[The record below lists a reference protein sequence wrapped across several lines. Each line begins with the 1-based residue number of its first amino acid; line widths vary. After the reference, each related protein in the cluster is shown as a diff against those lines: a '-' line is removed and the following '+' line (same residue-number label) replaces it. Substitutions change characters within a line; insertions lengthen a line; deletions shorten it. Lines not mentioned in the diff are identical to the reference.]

1 MMDKQLTGQ
10 KDGSVNEPM
19 LCMPLYVLTKEYIKL
34 YKDAL
39 KKINLTFTQY
49 IVMVVLWK
57 QKEMKVK
64 EIGRCLFLDSGTL
77 TPVLKKLEAKGFV
90 LRSRSDQDA
99 RDLCISLTESGEKL
113 LEDAQLVRE
122 NLMEEFGTKKRKS
135 ERIQELLTELI
146 GLLSEEYEE
155 RVGKEFRVL

>member
-19 LCMPLYVLTKEYIKL
+19 LFIPLYVLTKEYIKL

-90 LRSRSDQDA
+90 LRSRS
-99 RDLCISLTESGEKL
+99 SHS
-113 LEDAQLVRE
+113 V
-122 NLMEEFGTKKRKS
+122 
-135 ERIQELLTELI
+135 
-146 GLLSEEYEE
+146 
-155 RVGKEFRVL
+155 

>member
-1 MMDKQLTGQ
+1 
-10 KDGSVNEPM
+10 
-19 LCMPLYVLTKEYIKL
+19 
-34 YKDAL
+34 
-39 KKINLTFTQY
+39 
-49 IVMVVLWK
+49 MVALWK

-113 LEDAQLVRE
+113 LEDALLVRE
-122 NLMEEFGTKKRKS
+122 NLMEKFGTRKRKS

-155 RVGKEFRVL
+155 RVGREFRVLSIEK

>member
-1 MMDKQLTGQ
+1 MKDKQVAERRA
-10 KDGSVNEPM
+10 GSVNEPL
-19 LCMPLYVLTKEYIKL
+19 LCIPLYVLTKEYLKL

-57 QKEMKVK
+57 KKEMKVK

-113 LEDAQLVRE
+113 LEDALHVRQ
-122 NLMEEFGTKKRKS
+122 NLMENCGTKNGKS

-146 GLLSEEYEE
+146 DLLSEEYEE
-155 RVGKEFRVL
+155 RVGKEFRVF